1 MKEDFVI
8 IHKSSIDGEWVF
20 AARDFKKGEKV
31 LHRDISKTVSKS
43 LFQKMT
49 KKQKDYISFV
59 EGKYIVM
66 QSPEKF
72 INHSCEA
79 NTTAKNFCDVA
90 IRDIKKWEE
99 ITGNYDEVS
108 SDKEKI
114 IPCTCNTKS
123 CRVFIS

>member
-8 IHKSSIDGEWVF
+8 IHKSSIDGKWVF
-20 AARDFKKGEKV
+20 ATRDFKKGEKV

-72 INHSCEA
+72 VNHSCQA

-108 SDKEKI
+108 SDKEKT